1 MIDIQSEELGGNK
14 ISLSWENEDK
24 NKEKKHGRPFIVI
37 YLNVLFC
44 SVNEQQCL
52 LGGQGM
58 LWS

>member
-1 MIDIQSEELGGNK
+1 MIDIHSEELGGNK

-37 YLNVLFC
+37 YLNILFYR
-44 SVNEQQCL
+44 VNKQQRL

-58 LWS
+58 LCS